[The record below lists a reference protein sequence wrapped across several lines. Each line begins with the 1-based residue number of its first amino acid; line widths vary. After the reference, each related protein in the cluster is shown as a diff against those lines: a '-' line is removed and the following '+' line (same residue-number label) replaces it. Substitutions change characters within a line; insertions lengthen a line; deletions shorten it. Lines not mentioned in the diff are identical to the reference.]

1 MPAIVNI
8 RGTSGSGKST
18 IARAIM
24 ALYTT
29 HAPMRVRDRRQP
41 IAYLCS
47 RPLHRPLVV
56 VGHYETD
63 CGGTDTIN
71 GMDEI
76 YSHVRAAARNG
87 YNVLFEGLLSSAEKN
102 RAIALHNDGF
112 DLHVLHIDIPLEECV
127 KSVEARRQGAYERK
141 LAAGKSVE
149 PPQPLNPKNTQ
160 SKWTGTRTTMR
171 RLAEAGVKCYAGD
184 RDYVLAEAR
193 RILGV

>member
-1 MPAIVNI
+1 VARIVNI

-29 HAPMRVRDRRQP
+29 RAAVRIKERKQPMM
-41 IAYLCS
+41 YLCS
-47 RPLHRPLVV
+47 GAGLPTLAVI
-56 VGHYETD
+56 GHYETD

-76 YSHVRAAARNG
+76 YNWVRQANQRG

-102 RAIALHNDGF
+102 RAIQLHQDGL

-127 KSVEARRQGAYERK
+127 ASVDLRRYNSYRRK
-141 LAAGKSVE
+141 RDAGKAVE
-149 PPQPLNPKNTQ
+149 QPKPLNPMNTKN
-160 SKWTGTRTTMR
+160 KWTGTRTTMK
-171 RLAEAGVKCYAGD
+171 RLAEAGIKCYSGD
-184 RDYVLAEAR
+184 RAYVLAEAR
-193 RILGV
+193 RILGL